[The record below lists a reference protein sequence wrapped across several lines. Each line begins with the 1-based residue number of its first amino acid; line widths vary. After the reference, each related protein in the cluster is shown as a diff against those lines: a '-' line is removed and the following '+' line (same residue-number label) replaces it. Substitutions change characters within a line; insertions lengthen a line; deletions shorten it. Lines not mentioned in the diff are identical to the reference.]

1 MHQEIPRAALVPLNQ
16 VRKRARESY
25 LYDSTLAGYGS
36 IPTNL
41 LPDVTYTNQ
50 ADVLSSIQHERR
62 VELGF
67 EFHRYFDVIRWG
79 KAYATQAMSNS
90 PGFNYDLYK
99 TFPIPQTERDTNKAL
114 H

>member
-1 MHQEIPRAALVPLNQ
+1 MATKDSSGARIVP
-16 VRKRARESY
+16 
-25 LYDSTLAGYGS
+25 
-36 IPTNL
+36 PNL
-41 LPDVTYTNQ
+41 LPDITSVDQ
-50 ADVLSSIQHERR
+50 ATVRSAIQHERR

-79 KAYATQAMSNS
+79 KPYATTVMNNS
-90 PGFNYDLYK
+90 LGFNYDIDK